1 MDAALQKRIKRQVI
15 GKQHR
20 FLAVAPLG
28 FEQTLIK
35 ELEFISE
42 ETRDER
48 RENDCRHPEQYKN
61 AKPFQPLA
69 PAPDPGEGSSA
80 ETAVYNA
87 SVEQGSNR
95 PHVTGDGKVEF
106 TAKITEAWKIVAF
119 SRIANR
125 VLMEVANF
133 KAENFREL
141 EKKAGEIPWELYLS
155 DDKCVGRAS
164 RPTEL
169 GMTEP
174 NGWELSEAKVQRRET
189 RDEKYLSSNSELVT
203 SNSINIHVT
212 CKHSRLYHS
221 DAIAERLQK
230 IIDGGSLPLAPVSP
244 GNARTMVGEPVETS
258 ATPSPKGSAPK
269 TPPQNLYVNFLDDRC
284 TIWLDLA
291 GEELYKR
298 GHERFVN
305 EAPLKETIA
314 AAMIFEAF
322 DATAQA
328 TNNVTPDPVPGPP
341 YTLLDLMSGSGT
353 FSLEAAYI
361 ANKLI
366 PGVCR
371 DFALKHQPAFKE
383 ATWNYMIRGE
393 TSDERRERKYSVT
406 LSETKGPVKS
416 CNAFATIHK
425 ILTSDISERAV
436 NIIKHNIES
445 SPLANISPVPVIPQ
459 IRDFFAYT
467 AKEIA
472 EACGDASPVL
482 VLNPPYGKR
491 LDFDAPKLYTKIG
504 KKITELANGLAAF
517 NKRLTV
523 AILAPKDDSRDG
535 SKYTCS
541 ANLQRECPAI
551 SPEHNNSAKIITTS
565 HGGFS
570 LNAIFATI

>member
-1 MDAALQKRIKRQVI
+1 MDAALEKRIKRQVI
-15 GKQHR
+15 GKPHR
-20 FLAVAPLG
+20 FLAVTPLG
-28 FEQTLIK
+28 FEQTLVK
-35 ELEFISE
+35 ELELI
-42 ETRDER
+42 
-48 RENDCRHPEQYKN
+48 
-61 AKPFQPLA
+61 
-69 PAPDPGEGSSA
+69 SA
-80 ETAVYNA
+80 EPST
-87 SVEQGSNR
+87 EL

-106 TAKITEAWKIVAF
+106 TAKITEAWRIVAY

-133 KAENFREL
+133 KAENFHEL
-141 EKKAGEIPWELYLS
+141 EKKASEIPWELYLEERRGS
-155 DDKCVGRAS
+155 AGS
-164 RPTEL
+164 PTLTRDERIS
-169 GMTEP
+169 
-174 NGWELSEAKVQRRET
+174 NDVILSEAHRAKSKNPV
-189 RDEKYLSSNSELVT
+189 NSTVHQT
-203 SNSINIHVT
+203 IIHVT

-230 IIDGGSLPLAPVSP
+230 IIDGGSLPLAPSRRENGPSVLQTKDEKKSTE
-244 GNARTMVGEPVETS
+244 AASRLDY

-269 TPPQNLYVNFLDDRC
+269 TPTQNLYVNFLDDRC

-353 FSLEAAYI
+353 FSLETAYI
-361 ANKLI
+361 ANKLV

-383 ATWNYMIRGE
+383 ATWNFITRC
-393 TSDERRERKYSVT
+393 VT
-406 LSETKGPVKS
+406 LSETKGPVKF
-416 CNAFATIHK
+416 CKAFATIKK

-436 NIIKHNIES
+436 NIIKHNIEC
-445 SPLANISPVPVIPQ
+445 SPLANIAPNAIDPKN
-459 IRDFFAYT
+459 RDFFTYT
-467 AKEIA
+467 TKEIA
-472 EACGDASPVL
+472 DACGDSSPIL

-504 KKITELANGLAAF
+504 KKLTELANGLAVF

-523 AILAPKDDSRDG
+523 AILAPKDDTRDG
-535 SKYTCS
+535 GKYTCTT
-541 ANLQRECPAI
+541 NLLRECPAI
-551 SPEHNNSAKIITTS
+551 SPEHNPAVKIIETS
-565 HGGFS
+565 HGGIS
-570 LNAIFATI
+570 LNAIIATV

>member
-1 MDAALQKRIKRQVI
+1 M
-15 GKQHR
+15 
-20 FLAVAPLG
+20 
-28 FEQTLIK
+28 
-35 ELEFISE
+35 EFISE

-48 RENDCRHPEQYKN
+48 RENDCRHPELRK
-61 AKPFQPLA
+61 
-69 PAPDPGEGSSA
+69 GSSA

-141 EKKAGEIPWELYLS
+141 EKKASEIPWELYLEERRETTTMQGERRGQRS
-155 DDKCVGRAS
+155 WAWPSRMVGTRAKRLS
-164 RPTEL
+164 KDERIS
-169 GMTEP
+169 
-174 NGWELSEAKVQRRET
+174 NDVILSEAHRAKSKNPV
-189 RDEKYLSSNSELVT
+189 NSAVHQAT
-203 SNSINIHVT
+203 IHVT

-230 IIDGGSLPLAPVSP
+230 IIDGGSLPLAPSRRENGPSVLQTKDERKSTE
-244 GNARTMVGEPVETS
+244 AASRLDY

-269 TPPQNLYVNFLDDRC
+269 TPPQNLYVTLIDDRC

-291 GEELYKR
+291 GDELYKR

-305 EAPLKETIA
+305 DAPLKETIA

-353 FSLEAAYI
+353 FSLETAYI
-361 ANKLI
+361 ANKLV

-393 TSDERRERKYSVT
+393 TSDERRERKYSIT
-406 LSETKGPVKS
+406 LSETKEPAES
-416 CNAFATIHK
+416 CKTFATIAK
-425 ILTSDISERAV
+425 IITSDISERAV
-436 NIIKHNIES
+436 NIIKHNIEC
-445 SPLANISPVPVIPQ
+445 SPLANIAPNAIAPKN
-459 IRDFFAYT
+459 RDFFAYT

-472 EACGDASPVL
+472 DACGDSSPIL

-504 KKITELANGLAAF
+504 KKLTELANGLAAF

-523 AILAPKDDSRDG
+523 AILAPKDDTRDG
-535 SKYTCS
+535 GKYTCTT
-541 ANLQRECPAI
+541 NLLRECPAI
-551 SPEHNNSAKIITTS
+551 SPEHNPAVKIIETS
-565 HGGFS
+565 HGGLS
-570 LNAIFATI
+570 LNAIIATV